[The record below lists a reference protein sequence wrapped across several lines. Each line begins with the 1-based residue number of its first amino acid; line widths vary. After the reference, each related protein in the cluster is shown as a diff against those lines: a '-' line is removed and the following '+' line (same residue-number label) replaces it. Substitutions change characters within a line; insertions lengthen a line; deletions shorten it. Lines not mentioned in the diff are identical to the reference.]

1 MNIILSDLQNKAM
14 KLIRDWYTTF
24 NVKRKPYYVLA
35 GIAGSGKT
43 SIVNYLL
50 EEMNIENAVTVAYT
64 GMAASVLMRKGNK
77 NSSTFHR
84 LVYNT
89 KVIEDEETKKKKF
102 ITELKSKEELEM
114 IDLIIVD
121 EYSML
126 PDNLIDDVLSFNKPV
141 LFLGD
146 PLQLPPI
153 YGENRLKYDFFLDEP
168 HRQAL
173 DNPILAIANYART
186 QQFDKI
192 KIGTYGDKVRVFS
205 SIDFDEESLL
215 NSDQIICCKNK
226 TVNSMNKFIRNEYL
240 GYKDNMIREN
250 EKIMCIANNWGVTN
264 KDGLS
269 LVNGLIGNATQVSI
283 KPKAQFYEVDFTPA
297 FTDTFESVIIDKLKF
312 ENKESNSTVDLF
324 RSPILETVVKAN
336 EFVYGYAI
344 TCHKSQGS
352 EFPYV
357 TFMPEVL
364 SKKDYHKI
372 FYTGVT
378 RASEKLDIIL

>member
-126 PDNLIDDVLSFNKPV
+126 PDNLIDDVLSFEKPV

-146 PLQLPPI
+146 PL
-153 YGENRLKYDFFLDEP
+153 
-168 HRQAL
+168 
-173 DNPILAIANYART
+173 
-186 QQFDKI
+186 
-192 KIGTYGDKVRVFS
+192 
-205 SIDFDEESLL
+205 
-215 NSDQIICCKNK
+215 
-226 TVNSMNKFIRNEYL
+226 
-240 GYKDNMIREN
+240 
-250 EKIMCIANNWGVTN
+250 
-264 KDGLS
+264 
-269 LVNGLIGNATQVSI
+269 
-283 KPKAQFYEVDFTPA
+283 
-297 FTDTFESVIIDKLKF
+297 
-312 ENKESNSTVDLF
+312 
-324 RSPILETVVKAN
+324 
-336 EFVYGYAI
+336 
-344 TCHKSQGS
+344 
-352 EFPYV
+352 
-357 TFMPEVL
+357 
-364 SKKDYHKI
+364 
-372 FYTGVT
+372 
-378 RASEKLDIIL
+378 